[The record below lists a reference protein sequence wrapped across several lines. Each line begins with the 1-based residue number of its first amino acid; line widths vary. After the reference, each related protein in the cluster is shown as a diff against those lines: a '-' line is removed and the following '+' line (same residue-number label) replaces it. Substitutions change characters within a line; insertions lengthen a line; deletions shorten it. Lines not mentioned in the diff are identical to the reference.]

1 MGSGGA
7 AGGGIFASGGALIVN
22 CDIRGNQAIGSNS
35 FGGGISTSGIMV
47 ANCIIRENFAES
59 RAGGVRLFSGRL
71 TNSLII
77 GNTTSGVGGGVG
89 LAESDPPGT
98 VSGCTIVNNTA
109 MWGGGIGAVG
119 GIGLTPTVT
128 NSVMW
133 GNSAPLGPQIALV
146 EADQGFS
153 ATLNVNYND
162 IAGGKRGVYVD
173 SNSTLNWGPGN
184 IDADPLFVDADGPD
198 DDPDTWEDNNYR
210 LQADSPCIDAGDNE
224 AVPADSA
231 DLDDDG
237 DTDEPT
243 PFDLDGYA
251 RIVDGDGDEEAD
263 VDMGA
268 YEFQTDLPCPWDL
281 DGDGTVGPFDLA
293 LVLGFWGPCEEPCT
307 PEATCTTDLD
317 GDCATGP
324 FDLALILG
332 FWGPCP

>member
-1 MGSGGA
+1 MSGPLDPDTVAVYNTILRDNA
-7 AGGGIFASGGALIVN
+7 APFGPELATFDILTVNHSNIEGG
-22 CDIRGNQAIGSNS
+22 QAA
-35 FGGGISTSGIMV
+35 V
-47 ANCIIRENFAES
+47 H
-59 RAGGVRLFSGRL
+59 V
-71 TNSLII
+71 
-77 GNTTSGVGGGVG
+77 GVGG
-89 LAESDPPGT
+89 
-98 VSGCTIVNNTA
+98 
-109 MWGGGIGAVG
+109 
-119 GIGLTPTVT
+119 
-128 NSVMW
+128 
-133 GNSAPLGPQIALV
+133 
-146 EADQGFS
+146 
-153 ATLNVNYND
+153 
-162 IAGGKRGVYVD
+162 
-173 SNSTLNWGPGN
+173 TLNWGEGN
-184 IDADPLFVDADGPD
+184 IDVDPLFVDADGPD
-198 DDPDTWEDNNYR
+198 DDPETWEDNNYR

-224 AVPADSA
+224 AVPPDSA

-281 DGDGTVGPFDLA
+281 NGDGEVGPFDLA